1 MVPPTPSAAPR
12 VLLPR
17 ADRAASILR
26 GAATAFARTGFA
38 ATSMEDVAAASGI
51 TKLIVYRHFESKEE
65 LYRAVL
71 ARVSDRLAE
80 NFAGALES
88 ERPGGVGA
96 RSKLATARE
105 DPDGF
110 VLLWRHAAREPQFAD
125 YAAGQRA
132 QAVAVARSLRE
143 PEGDEAFER
152 WAAEA
157 IVSWLVEAV
166 LSWLEVGDPTRD
178 EEFLTRV
185 ADGLRAMR
193 QVWTGS

>member
-96 RSKLATARE
+96 RSMLATARE